1 MEHSSNSTLECHWP
15 CTFGFIYHSCIVNV
29 SPNDNAE
36 GIERARQEGNHAQKL
51 FLANFRARLMAM
63 GAMPM
68 GAMYCQYVTPRAQK
82 RLDWKKVSHAQE
94 LLLAN
99 FRARLM
105 GASQAMLL

>member
-1 MEHSSNSTLECHWP
+1 M
-15 CTFGFIYHSCIVNV
+15 V
-29 SPNDNAE
+29 
-36 GIERARQEGNHAQKL
+36 
-51 FLANFRARLMAM
+51 M

-105 GASQAMLL
+105 AMGAMPMGFMYLRAQTRLDWKVLKVMHKSSFLLISDPD